1 MNIHFSHDDK
11 FLDSFIRNAGKFS
24 TTSNVYVVF
33 SDDGTLKFT
42 KSEAVHVLPYS
53 AIAVEEFLSGFHGIQ
68 RIFFHALT
76 PFYGICVDRLNL
88 DARFTLVWLFF
99 GFEVFDLKENAER
112 IFLGNTRKLLADTG
126 DRTKQYLG
134 INPFRILRSYKELQQ
149 RNREQQ
155 QHDFAIK
162 ALIQKVHYVGH
173 FSDEDV
179 RAYIRPLNPGI
190 RHVTW
195 NYFSEA
201 NMSSDEAV
209 EPAENRDTLR
219 ILLGNSAAAS
229 NNHMDA
235 LHYVH
240 RKLSRT
246 RHFQVIVP
254 LSYGGSSRYIEKVVE
269 TGRML
274 FGDQFIPLIDFI
286 DKNAY
291 YTLLR
296 SIDVGIFYSVRP
308 QAAGNINWFLG
319 NNKPVVLLKENTLF
333 HFYKRKGFDVLDT
346 ESFDASL
353 SKDASNTNNTRNVE
367 IMNMEFGEHVTGSR
381 YRMILEIENT

>member
-11 FLDSFIRNAGKFS
+11 FLDGFIRNAEKFS
-24 TTSNVYVVF
+24 ATKNVYVVF
-33 SDDGTLKFT
+33 SDDGTVKFT
-42 KSEAVHVLPYS
+42 KSGLIHILPYS
-53 AIAVEEFLSGFHGIQ
+53 TMAVEEFLSRFDGIK

-76 PFYGICVDRLNL
+76 PFYGTCVDRMNL

-112 IFLGNTRKLLADTG
+112 IFLGNTRKLLAYTG
-126 DRTKQYLG
+126 DKPKQHLG
-134 INPFRILRSYKELQQ
+134 INPFRILNSYKELQQ
-149 RNREQQ
+149 RSREQI

-179 RAYIRPLNPGI
+179 SAYIRPLNPGI

-201 NMSSDEAV
+201 NMTTDAMFERK
-209 EPAENRDTLR
+209 EGGDTLR

-229 NNHMDA
+229 NNHLDA
-235 LHYVH
+235 LQYLHH
-240 RKLSRT
+240 KLKKPRQA
-246 RHFQVIVP
+246 QVIVP
-254 LSYGGSSRYIEKVVE
+254 LSYGGSARYLEKVVA
-269 TGRML
+269 TGRKL
-274 FGDQFIPLIDFI
+274 FGNQFMPLIDFM

-291 YTLLR
+291 YAMLH

-367 IMNMEFGEHVTGSR
+367 IMNKEFGEHVTGSR